1 MPPREL
7 SDEDYDRIEE
17 LMDTEAVRGQ
27 VAEAFALLPP
37 DQRTA
42 VNLRVV
48 EGRPYDEVAALT
60 GASEQTARARVSRGL
75 RRLGSMLEEQ
85 GIDGPDA
92 TVVSLQPVEADTGGR
107 S

>member
-1 MPPREL
+1 
-7 SDEDYDRIEE
+7 
-17 LMDTEAVRGQ
+17 

-37 DQRTA
+37 DQRQA

-60 GASEQTARARVSRGL
+60 GASEQAARARVSRGL
-75 RRLGSMLEEQ
+75 RRLGSLLEEQ
-85 GIDGPDA
+85 GIDGVDA
-92 TVVSLQPVEADTGGR
+92 QPAPLHAVEAESGGG